1 MHMPAHTEAP
11 ISDDELMEDLDIIDD
26 EDDIAI
32 EDDCVEG
39 PVDFNEG
46 DKTSTFE
53 DFADEINRDKK
64 QSRKWPMIIG
74 AIVALIVVGAIVF
87 WAVSATTPKMLSYT
101 GDAAHAVSF
110 EQIAFEKNS
119 LGYVPAGNATIK
131 KLNDELAAYQADP
144 RRSYAVNAA
153 LKNTWKSE
161 PVDHK
166 VVYLTFDDG
175 PSSMTPRVLEIL
187 ARYNA
192 KATFF
197 VTCQYPDSLYLIKEA
212 YDQGH
217 TIGMHTASHN
227 YSQLY
232 ASDEAYFADL
242 DQIAQIVKDQ
252 IGYVPCFVRLPGG
265 ASNTISANYSKGIVS
280 RVTTELVNRGY
291 QFYDW
296 SASSGDGGTVNRDQA
311 YANAIRG
318 DGQDA
323 VVILCHD
330 TPAKGSTA
338 DALPAIIEFYQ
349 SRGYTFKGLDRNTP
363 ITHHAIAN

>member
-1 MHMPAHTEAP
+1 MPEHTEHIACEQEP
-11 ISDDELMEDLDIIDD
+11 LEETAVAKPEHTGDSTLPSEDNTPAGDDEE
-26 EDDIAI
+26 
-32 EDDCVEG
+32 
-39 PVDFNEG
+39 
-46 DKTSTFE
+46 
-53 DFADEINRDKK
+53 ADNRRIRT
-64 QSRKWPMIIG
+64 RKWPVLI
-74 AIVALIVVGAIVF
+74 AIVIAAALITAIVSY
-87 WAVSATTPKMLSYT
+87 AVAETTPKTHPYT
-101 GDAAHAVSF
+101 GDAAHATSF
-110 EQIAFEKNS
+110 EQQAFEANN
-119 LGYVPAGNATIK
+119 LGYVAPGASEMK
-131 KLNDELAAYQADP
+131 KLNEELVAYQADP
-144 RRSYAVNAA
+144 RRSYAVNSAFKDA
-153 LKNTWKSE
+153 WKSE
-161 PVDHK
+161 PVEHK

-192 KATFF
+192 KAAFF
-197 VTCQYPDSLYLIKEA
+197 VTCQYPDSLHYIKEA

-242 DQIAQIVKDQ
+242 DQIAQVVKDQ

-265 ASNTISANYSKGIVS
+265 SSNTISANYSKGIVS
-280 RVTTELVNRGY
+280 RVTSELLNRGY
-291 QFYDW
+291 QYYDW
-296 SASSGDGGTVNRDQA
+296 SASSGDGGTVNKDQA
-311 YANAIRG
+311 YANAIKG

-338 DALPAIIEFYQ
+338 DALPAIIEYYQ

-363 ITHHAIAN
+363 VTHHAIAN